1 MFVPENVPVMVPALV
16 STVIE
21 PAMRALGAIARVPVK
36 FFDVPV
42 EDASVS
48 SKLAPN
54 PTNAPVSCEP
64 ECWNVTVTL
73 NGERVA
79 PLIVGVTVP
88 DHEPARFTA
97 GAGGGVGAGAGA
109 GVGEGAGVGAG
120 VGVGVG
126 VARGVDAVGV
136 VGVVGEPAPLQV
148 MASIARMA
156 TIERFMGRH

>member
-1 MFVPENVPVMVPALV
+1 MVPALV

-73 NGERVA
+73 N
-79 PLIVGVTVP
+79 GVTVP